1 MANEAME
8 LKRPPDEV
16 FEVSNNPEEAFEHG
30 FQIGFELGL
39 TERAYRFQPD
49 KNETSWINYLRG

>member
-1 MANEAME
+1 ME